1 MKKIAMLAVLLAVS
15 FVMKAQDYKPLE
27 KVEVSDYPT
36 NKVVFEQKEHL
47 WGGTYFQ
54 AYHRLATRYITAE
67 LGVPP
72 IFELIYTEK
81 EEIKEGM
88 IGVFSVGGVKYHI
101 PVFFVSDMGKYGS
114 LEKYHVTFEIKAD
127 HIKHIAVS
135 GLQKIEYL
143 QGGKNVHNAEFNLK
157 EQELWRRTAEELIKG
172 VAKFN
177 IL

>member
-1 MKKIAMLAVLLAVS
+1 MKKIAMLAVLLAFS

-27 KVEVSDYPT
+27 KVEVPDFPA
-36 NKVVFEQKEHL
+36 NEVRFEQKEHL
-47 WGGTYFQ
+47 WGGTYYR
-54 AYHRLATRYITAE
+54 AYHMLVSRYITAE

-72 IFELIYTEK
+72 IFELSYHEGYN
-81 EEIKEGM
+81 IKEGM
-88 IGVFSVGGVKYHI
+88 IGVFSIGGVNYNI
-101 PVFFVSDMGKYGS
+101 PVSFVSDEGGINRYR
-114 LEKYHVTFEIKAD
+114 LFFEIKAD

-143 QGGKNVHNAEFNLK
+143 QGGKNIHNKEFNMI

-172 VAKFN
+172 VDKFK